1 MQEQAIRLHS
11 EQVTAPLPA
20 SYAFSSLPTTC
31 HLAPAS
37 ALEIRAQDLV
47 HHKPFTYLS
56 GTADLDCPRVPGAA
70 LGQVTA
76 LACSDKG
83 TASMDTVT

>member
-1 MQEQAIRLHS
+1 M
-11 EQVTAPLPA
+11 
-20 SYAFSSLPTTC
+20 
-31 HLAPAS
+31 
-37 ALEIRAQDLV
+37 

-56 GTADLDCPRVPGAA
+56 GTADLDCPRVPGAT

-83 TASMDTVT
+83 KASMDTVA